1 MIEINLKKFWRKYI
15 MKNLLAA
22 INLNHVL
29 APVLEVLNAILWPA
43 IGLVGAVGTIYC
55 IVLGVKLAK
64 SDEAGSREKAKK
76 DLIGAIIGFVVIFV
90 LIVGLKVLMPILQDW
105 VSTQII

>member
-1 MIEINLKKFWRKYI
+1 MFI
-15 MKNLLAA
+15 NLLAA
-22 INLNHVL
+22 IDFNPVL

-43 IGLVGAVGTIYC
+43 IALIGAIGTIYC

-76 DLIGAIIGFVVIFV
+76 DLVGAVIGFGSIFI
-90 LIVGLKVLMPILQDW
+90 LIVALKIVMPILQDW
-105 VSTQII
+105 VGTQIAM

>member
-1 MIEINLKKFWRKYI
+1 MCFKRKTMLDVVKECEKINQMLKDETVCFTGHR
-15 MKNLLAA
+15 
-22 INLNHVL
+22 
-29 APVLEVLNAILWPA
+29 PQ
-43 IGLVGAVGTIYC
+43 
-55 IVLGVKLAK
+55 KLPWGFNE

-105 VSTQII
+105 VSTQITV

>member
-1 MIEINLKKFWRKYI
+1 MY
-15 MKNLLAA
+15 MKNMLAS
-22 INLNHVL
+22 INFSPVL
-29 APVLEVLNAILWPA
+29 EPVLEVINAILWPA
-43 IGLVGAVGTIYC
+43 IGLVGALGTIYC
-55 IVLGVKLAK
+55 IILGVKLAK

-105 VSTQII
+105 VSTQITV